1 MNTTIKS
8 ILRNRVTKF
17 ALGGVINF
25 LIKISVTFFL
35 TEVIAIWYFG
45 SYVISLFI
53 LIIFSFFY
61 NAYITFNVRDNKR
74 KNIIKYSI
82 ALIVL
87 SFIDAFSVKLITEEI
102 GVFYL
107 ASIVVVTGA
116 LFFVKFFVYKKIVF
130 KKKRNNSQI
139 NGLLSPLLQ
148 KLRIKNAKR
157 FFRGKSFLDIGCSLG
172 EIIPHLP
179 KDAEYVGIEGNEDY

>member
-157 FFRGKSFLDIGCSLG
+157 FFRGKSFLDICCSLG
-172 EIIPHLP
+172 EIITHLP
-179 KDAEYVGIEGNEDY
+179 KDS